1 MTKQID
7 TSKLSHTTKPGM
19 HYTACCTLADKSHK
33 PTIEAQKIKNAKRG
47 KPYLDTYLFDFE
59 GEEWRDVF
67 GYDGIYSISNYGRVK
82 SEQRY
87 DSRGRLI
94 KERILKQ
101 AAGANR
107 EPTVKLSVDNVKK
120 THRIMRMVGA
130 AFLGDKDE
138 NFVYCHKNKI
148 KTDNR
153 LSNIIK
159 VTRSESC
166 EIDYKVGVKTDWG
179 ISTLIQ
185 DNVRDYLGK
194 YGIYENGVLVRK
206 VCINCHKEFPLNN
219 FYKRK
224 ESGTYRRECKE
235 CSLKREGVQDVG
247 KLINRIELAKNGL
260 RYCTVCKELKNLD
273 TDFSNSKTGYLGKSN
288 TCKECSYKLH
298 SKYIQEQKD
307 IIGDFYVKQYALS
320 NYGLKITD
328 DEIEKY
334 RQEIKEKRKPKYFID
349 GKSFLTIRDFARYI
363 ETEYGNPITMTEKR
377 ISDGASEK
385 ECIIQEKEYRSLKS
399 GTNKGKVKVTDTVTG
414 KVFEFKNSRDTKL
427 LEMFSSSAI
436 TKAIQTGEP
445 TRITKLSKYKN
456 PCILERI

>member
-1 MTKQID
+1 MLQNTDKTPIN
-7 TSKLSHTTKPGM
+7 
-19 HYTACCTLADKSHK
+19 YTACCTLADLTHQ
-33 PTIEAQKIKNAKRG
+33 PTIEAEKIKNAKRG
-47 KPYLDTYLFDFE
+47 KPYLDTHLVDFE
-59 GEEWRDVF
+59 NEEWRDVF

-87 DSRGRLI
+87 DCRGRLI

-101 AAGANR
+101 AVGANG
-107 EPTVKLSVDNVKK
+107 EPTVKLSADNVKK
-120 THRIMRMVGA
+120 THGIMRMVGA

-159 VTRSESC
+159 VPRSESC

-179 ISTLIQ
+179 ISTVIQ
-185 DNVRDYLGK
+185 DNVRDYLDK
-194 YGIYENGVLVRK
+194 YGLYDNGVLVRK
-206 VCINCHKEFPLNN
+206 ICVCCHKELPIEN
-219 FYKRK
+219 FYERK
-224 ESGTYRRECKE
+224 ESNTYRRECKE
-235 CSLKREGVQDVG
+235 CVLVREGVKEVG
-247 KLINRIELAKNGL
+247 KLKNRIELAESGL

-273 TDFSNSKTGYLGKSN
+273 TGFSNSKTRYLGKSN
-288 TCKECSYKLH
+288 TCKKCNYELH
-298 SKYIQEQKD
+298 SKYQQEQKD
-307 IIGDFYVKQYALS
+307 EIGDFYVRQYALS
-320 NYGLKITD
+320 NYGLRITD
-328 DEIEKY
+328 AEIEKY
-334 RQEIKEKRKPKYFID
+334 RQEIKENRKPKYFLD
-349 GKSFLTIRDFARYI
+349 GKSFVAIRDFAKYI

-377 ISDGASEK
+377 ISDGASEN
-385 ECIIQEKEYRSLKS
+385 ECIIPEKEYRSLKS

-427 LEMFSSSAI
+427 LRMFSSSAI